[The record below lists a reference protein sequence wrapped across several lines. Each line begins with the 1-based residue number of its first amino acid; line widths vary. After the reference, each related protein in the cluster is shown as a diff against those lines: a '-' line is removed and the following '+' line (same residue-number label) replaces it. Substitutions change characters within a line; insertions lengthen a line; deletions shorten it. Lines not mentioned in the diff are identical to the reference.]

1 MPTRSVMSGTRAT
14 LPPIERPSVMACP
27 APVHRPADS
36 TNQVPRPSLAAII
49 MLGWFICVLS
59 LLVRLA
65 RTQLRLHAHL
75 QHLSALDETRLGID
89 LRELCRLA
97 SIRQTVRIV
106 ECDGIGA
113 PSVWGIARPMIVLPR
128 GIAMALTAQQL
139 RWALLHELAHIRRF
153 DLVVVGLQRCA
164 AILHFINPVVWATNR
179 IIHRLREY
187 ACDDL
192 AVSIGQTT
200 GVESGEAFL
209 RILRRADRDRRTLE
223 GALGIF
229 GLDSRA
235 SCFLRV
241 RRLLDTERPIRSA
254 PGAWS
259 LWALGFLAAVL
270 LPHLRGGRDVALA
283 GPQPPSKDATAPNR
297 AKPAGE
303 ETLELRV
310 VGPEGNPIPGARVVV
325 VEDQRSAIRT
335 TDAEGAAR
343 LVPFAIT
350 CQLHV
355 ADHRGRLWSLFGG
368 LVVPESRSAGA
379 LAIHRRAGGRLV
391 GGGRSY

>member
-1 MPTRSVMSGTRAT
+1 MTNLVIDSVNVAADRWAAWMVAASLDAAALFALVGSVWLVIRTRVAPQVGYCLFLLVPLKLLMPLDITVPVTVARWTPSALASSWYQQGRRDGTAAPPSFATAMPTRSVMSGTRAT

-209 RILRRADRDRRTLE
+209 RILRRRSRPPDTRRSARHFRSGLASLVFLAGSPLAGHRKTDPVRA
-223 GALGIF
+223 GRVVALGS
-229 GLDSRA
+229 GLPRSRIA
-235 SCFLRV
+235 ATPA
-241 RRLLDTERPIRSA
+241 RRP
-254 PGAWS
+254 
-259 LWALGFLAAVL
+259 
-270 LPHLRGGRDVALA
+270 
-283 GPQPPSKDATAPNR
+283 
-297 AKPAGE
+297 
-303 ETLELRV
+303 
-310 VGPEGNPIPGARVVV
+310 
-325 VEDQRSAIRT
+325 
-335 TDAEGAAR
+335 
-343 LVPFAIT
+343 
-350 CQLHV
+350 
-355 ADHRGRLWSLFGG
+355 
-368 LVVPESRSAGA
+368 
-379 LAIHRRAGGRLV
+379 
-391 GGGRSY
+391 